1 MEEILKDGGG
11 LSAIVVVL
19 CLHLVVKIGQFLW
32 AFKEKKDAVTESGIE
47 ELSKA
52 VRECTST
59 ITKLE
64 CRIREIEQVSLNLDK
79 MKVDIRRA
87 YLAIRLVTGDKWGDI
102 RKIIMEEEPA

>member
-1 MEEILKDGGG
+1 MEFLKPGDG

-59 ITKLE
+59 IAALE
-64 CRIREIEQVSLNLDK
+64 SRIRDIESVSNSIDK
-79 MKVDIRRA
+79 LRVDVRRA
-87 YLAIRLVTGDKWGDI
+87 YLAIRLMAGDKWGDI
-102 RKIIMEEEPA
+102 RKIIMEEEPVA